1 MNPNQSSQNKEIK
14 KEPINDFVEEIMN
27 QRDTDIL
34 KSEENMDQLLNYDA
48 LSNLGQVK
56 EEEEEEDEDEHFF
69 LRKTNKND
77 ALMQEISFNA
87 LTINT

>member
-56 EEEEEEDEDEHFF
+56 EEEEDEDEHFF